1 MSDEGIR
8 REAVLP
14 YSLNRLYVI
23 RVLQLSQSKHAAL
36 VKM

>member
-8 REAVLP
+8 EAVLP
-14 YSLNRLYVI
+14 YGLNRLYVI
-23 RVLQLSQSKHAAL
+23 RVLKLSQSKCAAL